1 MVKIHG
7 IIYILIGIFIS
18 IVSYLIDAQDLYIF
32 YYGGMFFIAF
42 GVAKI
47 VLRFI
52 AGGKEGQKDAKINQQ
67 KMQAHP
73 VQSYKKCRRCGNVAR
88 LTDRFCPRCG
98 TKMYV
103 SMLF

>member
-7 IIYILIGIFIS
+7 IAYILTGIFIS
-18 IVSYLIDAQDLYIF
+18 IVSYLIDADDLYIF

-47 VLRFI
+47 VLKFI
-52 AGGKEGQKDAKINQQ
+52 TVQKEEQKTAQAMQQ
-67 KMQAHP
+67 RTNIHSQN
-73 VQSYKKCRRCGNVAR
+73 YKKCHRCGNASR
-88 LTDRFCPRCG
+88 LTDRFCSRCG

>member
-18 IVSYLIDAQDLYIF
+18 IASYFVNVNDLYIF
-32 YYGGMFFIAF
+32 FYAGMFFIAY

-47 VLRFI
+47 VLGFI
-52 AGGKEGQKDAKINQQ
+52 IGQKEQQ
-67 KMQAHP
+67 KAVQHKTQAH
-73 VQSYKKCRRCGNVAR
+73 QSYKKCHRCGNIAR
-88 LTDRFCPRCG
+88 LTDRFCSRCG
-98 TKMYV
+98 TKMYA